1 MRRQAGVV
9 LLLALIMSLLLGL
22 LAASAL
28 TAALHEARMAR
39 LLSEGLQGLE
49 QAEATLAAAVAEMHR
64 ALPGECAACR
74 PPPRP
79 HQLQGQWHATP
90 SGYFQLQNLG
100 ISSRATHL
108 AEAPA
113 RLVRA
118 TAVSRQVEGRQV
130 LEAVYAMP
138 DAQAQAPQRLLWRQR
153 MGED

>member
-1 MRRQAGVV
+1 MRREAGVV
-9 LLLALIMSLLLGL
+9 LVLALIMSLLLGL
-22 LAASAL
+22 LATSAL
-28 TAALHEARMAR
+28 TAASQEARMAR
-39 LLSEGLQGLE
+39 LWNEGLQGLE
-49 QAEATLAAAVAEMHR
+49 QAEATLAAAVAHMQT

-79 HQLQGQWHATP
+79 HRLLGQWHATP

-100 ISSRATHL
+100 ISSRVTRIV
-108 AEAPA
+108 EAPA

-118 TAVSRQVEGRQV
+118 TAVSRRVEGRQV

-138 DAQAQAPQRLLWRQR
+138 EAQAQAPQRLLWRQR